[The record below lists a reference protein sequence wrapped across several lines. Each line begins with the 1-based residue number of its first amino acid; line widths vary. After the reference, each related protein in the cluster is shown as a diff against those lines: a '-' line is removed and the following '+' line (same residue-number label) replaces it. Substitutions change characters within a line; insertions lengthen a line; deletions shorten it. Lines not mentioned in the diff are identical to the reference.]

1 MSDKEMNMAI
11 LNKLYEIADKVFDE
25 GVNVKE
31 GNYTASDLAKMRDSA
46 FKVGYLK
53 TETKSYKNEFNKQVE
68 KDCFIAPMASVN
80 VLSFVCSF
88 CVVQIFALVAKFEKL
103 ANIGSSKK
111 RKFVK
116 QKDNNEVL
124 CTVKVLINKY
134 YSKLSLHC
142 ANDDLRPAMRNVCL
156 DIRNGRAAA
165 SDGHTMMIKGLDV
178 VSTEHFKYDYNLP
191 LVNGKDFKKMCSLA
205 KSGSTL
211 TCKLVREQ
219 DGNTYWVSECCGYYS
234 KTEANRYVNYSSVLP
249 KISPDNLCTINGKTW
264 KGISKWLNKNKG
276 FNSIGLV
283 IIKHKENDNRITFTI
298 NGMYDNNDG
307 IEISCEC
314 ENVPNKNFAIGLKI
328 DSLLRFENFNFTL
341 GRYANEALVY
351 VGSLEVGM
359 MMPMYIDDEY
369 DGFKLS
375 DGYIGAYDY
384 CGFAESFDMPEN
396 KPTEDTTH
404 TKVDNVTT
412 EEKEEPTDKEESCD
426 IYYTKENGR
435 IVRYDVGTYYK
446 DSDSYLVSKTF
457 VNPSECKVLALSRK
471 ELEYT
476 LANYQITEECYNNIL
491 YQENYDITQKYL
503 KSEKAKE
510 QSNTPAKVVSLDNH
524 SNKFSFDAIGV
535 NVGDVL
541 TFVDGTKVIAAED
554 NKVLFGGRLFTLS
567 GFCKDFMP
575 DDKRT
580 KSNTYRGCSFFFKD
594 GVKLEK
600 LFKEQQKKSLVSSKE
615 EIAAVPDDNDS
626 LQNTINAQ
634 VKFYLEKVCY
644 ILGEDG
650 KPRRWN
656 VIKYLKETDEFVVE
670 CMDIPNNPTWIE
682 DRKQFAARYHSM
694 SITESRYYSIINNEP
709 ILKEICKGQYKEPL
723 DSVPNEQQAS
733 EKCTERTITP
743 LAKEN
748 VSERKETASTV
759 KVVSISIGVPVCLY
773 IPPNNMRLDIAA
785 NKPFP
790 TAVGDCLCVVGK
802 VVHTLPLPPPRSKV
816 MSEIIKVNQLI
827 KKQKWKRIFVYLAD
841 LHSEMANA
849 TDW

>member
-1 MSDKEMNMAI
+1 MSDKEMNLAI
-11 LNKLYEIADKVFDE
+11 LNKLYEIADKVFNE

-31 GNYTASDLAKMRDSA
+31 GNYTASDLAKMKDSA
-46 FKVGYLK
+46 FKDGYLE
-53 TETKSYKNEFNKQVE
+53 TEKKSYKNECNKQVE

-103 ANIGSSKK
+103 ASIGSKK
-111 RKFVK
+111 RMFIK
-116 QKDNNEVL
+116 QKDNNDVL

-142 ANDDLRPAMRNVCL
+142 ANDDLRPIMRNVCL
-156 DIRNGRAAA
+156 DIRNGRAVA

-178 VSTEHFKYDYNLP
+178 VSTEHFTYDYNLP

-211 TCKLVREQ
+211 TCKLVREP
-219 DGNTYWVSECCGYYS
+219 DGNTYWVYECCGYYS
-234 KTEANRYVNYSSVLP
+234 KTEANRYVNYSSVVP
-249 KISPDNLCTINGKTW
+249 KISPDNLCTINEKTW
-264 KGISKWLNKNKG
+264 KGISKWLKKNKG
-276 FNSIGLV
+276 FNSIGVV

-298 NGMYDNNDG
+298 NGMYDNHDG

-314 ENVPNKNFAIGLKI
+314 ENIPNKNFAIGLKI

-369 DGFKLS
+369 DGFRLS

-384 CGFAESFDMPEN
+384 CGFAESFDMP
-396 KPTEDTTH
+396 TEDVIPA
-404 TKVDNVTT
+404 KVDNVTT
-412 EEKEEPTDKEESCD
+412 EEKECATEDK
-426 IYYTKENGR
+426 
-435 IVRYDVGTYYK
+435 
-446 DSDSYLVSKTF
+446 
-457 VNPSECKVLALSRK
+457 
-471 ELEYT
+471 
-476 LANYQITEECYNNIL
+476 TEQTN
-491 YQENYDITQKYL
+491 
-503 KSEKAKE
+503 KS
-510 QSNTPAKVVSLDNH
+510 AKVVSLDKP

-535 NVGDVL
+535 NVGDSL
-541 TFVDGTKVIAAED
+541 TFIDGTKVIAAED
-554 NKVLFGGRLFTLS
+554 NKVSFCGELFTLS
-567 GFCKDFMP
+567 GFCKEFMP

-580 KSNTYRGCSFFFKD
+580 KSNSYRGCAFFFKD

-600 LFKEQQKKSLVSSKE
+600 LFKNAQKKSLVSSNE

-626 LQNTINAQ
+626 LQKTINAQ
-634 VKFYLEKVCY
+634 VKFYLENVCY

-670 CMDIPNNPTWIE
+670 CMDIPNKPTWIE

-694 SITESRYYSIINNEP
+694 SITESRYYSIINNDP

-723 DSVPNEQQAS
+723 DSVPNEHLAS

-743 LAKEN
+743 PTKEN
-748 VSERKETASTV
+748 VSERKETASTAKIV
-759 KVVSISIGVPVCLY
+759 AISIGVPVCLD

-785 NKPFP
+785 IKPLNA
-790 TAVGDCLCVVGK
+790 AVGDYLCGVGK
-802 VVHTLPLPPPRSKV
+802 VVHTLPLPPPRSKR
-816 MSEIIKVNQLI
+816 MSEIITYTN
-827 KKQKWKRIFVYLAD
+827 FYNT
-841 LHSEMANA
+841 S
-849 TDW
+849 

>member
-1 MSDKEMNMAI
+1 MSDKEMNLAI
-11 LNKLYEIADKVFDE
+11 LNKLYEIADKVFNE

-31 GNYTASDLAKMRDSA
+31 GNYTASDLAKMKDSA
-46 FKVGYLK
+46 FKDGYLE
-53 TETKSYKNEFNKQVE
+53 TENKKVYDYSAQKIVE

-103 ANIGSSKK
+103 ASIGSKK
-111 RKFVK
+111 RMFIK
-116 QKDNNEVL
+116 QKNNNEVL

-142 ANDDLRPAMRNVCL
+142 ANDDLRPSMKNVCL
-156 DIRNGRAAA
+156 DIRNGRVAA

-178 VSTEHFKYDYNLP
+178 VSTEHFTYDYNLP

-211 TCKLVREQ
+211 TCKLVREP

-234 KTEANRYVNYSSVLP
+234 KTDANRYVNYSSVLL
-249 KISPDNLCTINGKTW
+249 KINPENLCTINEKTW
-264 KGISKWLNKNKG
+264 KGISKWLKKNKG

-298 NGMYDNNDG
+298 NGMYDNHDG

-384 CGFAESFDMPEN
+384 CGFAESFDMPTNE
-396 KPTEDTTH
+396 PSQSVIPA
-404 TKVDNVTT
+404 KVDNVTT
-412 EEKEEPTDKEESCD
+412 EEKECATEHK
-426 IYYTKENGR
+426 
-435 IVRYDVGTYYK
+435 
-446 DSDSYLVSKTF
+446 
-457 VNPSECKVLALSRK
+457 SEQTGQTNAHAKVL
-471 ELEYT
+471 
-476 LANYQITEECYNNIL
+476 
-491 YQENYDITQKYL
+491 
-503 KSEKAKE
+503 
-510 QSNTPAKVVSLDNH
+510 PLDKP

-535 NVGDVL
+535 NVGDTL

-554 NKVLFGGRLFTLS
+554 NKVLFCGEQFTLS
-567 GFCKDFMP
+567 GFCKEFMP

-580 KSNTYRGCSFFFKD
+580 KSNTYRGCAFFFKD
-594 GVKLEK
+594 GVKLET
-600 LFKEQQKKSLVSSKE
+600 LFKDAQKKSLVSSKE
-615 EIAAVPDDNDS
+615 EIAAVP
-626 LQNTINAQ
+626 
-634 VKFYLEKVCY
+634 
-644 ILGEDG
+644 
-650 KPRRWN
+650 
-656 VIKYLKETDEFVVE
+656 
-670 CMDIPNNPTWIE
+670 
-682 DRKQFAARYHSM
+682 
-694 SITESRYYSIINNEP
+694 NEHH
-709 ILKEICKGQYKEPL
+709 
-723 DSVPNEQQAS
+723 AS

-743 LAKEN
+743 LANEN
-748 VSERKETASTV
+748 VSECKETASTA
-759 KVVSISIGVPVCLY
+759 KVVAIYIGVPVCLD

-785 NKPFP
+785 NKPLNA
-790 TAVGDCLCVVGK
+790 AVGDCLCGVGK
-802 VVHTLPLPPPRSKV
+802 VVHTLPLPPPRSKE
-816 MSEIIKVNQLI
+816 MSELI
-827 KKQKWKRIFVYLAD
+827 TYTNFYNT
-841 LHSEMANA
+841 S
-849 TDW
+849 

>member
-1 MSDKEMNMAI
+1 MSDKEMNFAI

-31 GNYTASDLAKMRDSA
+31 GNYTASDLAKMKDSA
-46 FKVGYLK
+46 FKDGYLE
-53 TETKSYKNEFNKQVE
+53 TETKSYKNECNKQVE
-68 KDCFIAPMASVN
+68 KDCFISPMASVN

-111 RKFVK
+111 RMFIK

-134 YSKLSLHC
+134 YSNLSLHC
-142 ANDDLRPAMRNVCL
+142 ANDDLRPSMKNVCL

-178 VSTEHFKYDYNLP
+178 VSTEHFAYDSNLP

-211 TCKLVREQ
+211 TCKLVREP

-234 KTEANRYVNYSSVLP
+234 KTEAKRYVNYSSVLP
-249 KISPDNLCTINGKTW
+249 KISPDNLCTINEKTW
-264 KGISKWLNKNKG
+264 KGISKWLKKNKG

-314 ENVPNKNFAIGLKI
+314 ENIPNKNFAIGLKI
-328 DSLLRFENFNFTL
+328 DSLLRFENFNFAL

-359 MMPMYIDDEY
+359 MMPMCIDDEY

-396 KPTEDTTH
+396 KPIEDVITA
-404 TKVDNVTT
+404 KVDNVTT
-412 EEKEEPTDKEESCD
+412 EEKECATEDKTEQTEQTDFKRD
-426 IYYTKENGR
+426 ITSKIIICG
-435 IVRYDVGTYYK
+435 IPSYK
-446 DSDSYLVSKTF
+446 DSAPAKDVAETKVDSPDAHNAT
-457 VNPSECKVLALSRK
+457 
-471 ELEYT
+471 
-476 LANYQITEECYNNIL
+476 
-491 YQENYDITQKYL
+491 
-503 KSEKAKE
+503 
-510 QSNTPAKVVSLDNH
+510 AKVVSLDNP
-524 SNKFSFDAIGV
+524 SNKFSFNAIGV
-535 NVGDVL
+535 NVGDKL
-541 TFVDGTKVIAAED
+541 TFIDGTEVIAAED
-554 NKVLFGGRLFTLS
+554 NKVSFCGELFTLS

-575 DDKRT
+575 DEKRT
-580 KSNTYRGCSFFFKD
+580 KSNTYRGCAFFFKD

-634 VKFYLEKVCY
+634 VKFYLENVCY

-694 SITESRYYSIINNEP
+694 SITESRYYSIINNDP
-709 ILKEICKGQYKEPL
+709 ILKEICKWQYKEPL
-723 DSVPNEQQAS
+723 DSIPNEHQTS
-733 EKCTERTITP
+733 EKCTEQTITQP
-743 LAKEN
+743 VNEN
-748 VSERKETASTV
+748 VSERKETASTA
-759 KVVSISIGVPVCLY
+759 KVVAIYIGVPVCLD
-773 IPPNNMRLDIAA
+773 IPPNNMRLDIAS

-790 TAVGDCLCVVGK
+790 TAVGDCLCGVGK
-802 VVHTLPLPPPRSKV
+802 VVHTLPLPPPRSKE
-816 MSEIIKVNQLI
+816 MSEITKVNQLI
-827 KKQKWKRIFVYLAD
+827 KKQKWKYIL
-841 LHSEMANA
+841 
-849 TDW
+849 

>member
-1 MSDKEMNMAI
+1 MNWDI
-11 LNKLYEIADKVFDE
+11 LNKLYEIADKVFNE

-31 GNYTASDLAKMRDSA
+31 GNYTASDLAKMKDSA
-46 FKVGYLK
+46 FKDGYLK
-53 TETKSYKNEFNKQVE
+53 TEKKSYKNECNKQVE

-103 ANIGSSKK
+103 ASIGSKK
-111 RKFVK
+111 RMFIK

-142 ANDDLRPAMRNVCL
+142 ANDDLRPIMRNVCL
-156 DIRNGRAAA
+156 DIRNGRAVA

-178 VSTEHFKYDYNLP
+178 VSTEHFTYDYNLP

-211 TCKLVREQ
+211 TCKLVREP

-234 KTEANRYVNYSSVLP
+234 KNEANRYVNYSSVVP
-249 KISPDNLCTINGKTW
+249 KISPDNLCTINEKTW
-264 KGISKWLNKNKG
+264 KGISKWLKKNKG
-276 FNSIGLV
+276 FNSIGVV

-298 NGMYDNNDG
+298 NGMYDNHDG

-314 ENVPNKNFAIGLKI
+314 ENVPNNNFAIGLKI

-384 CGFAESFDMPEN
+384 CGFAESFDMPTNE
-396 KPTEDTTH
+396 PSEDVIPA
-404 TKVDNVTT
+404 KVDNVTT
-412 EEKEEPTDKEESCD
+412 EEKEC
-426 IYYTKENGR
+426 
-435 IVRYDVGTYYK
+435 
-446 DSDSYLVSKTF
+446 
-457 VNPSECKVLALSRK
+457 A
-471 ELEYT
+471 
-476 LANYQITEECYNNIL
+476 TEEKTEQTN
-491 YQENYDITQKYL
+491 
-503 KSEKAKE
+503 KS
-510 QSNTPAKVVSLDNH
+510 AKVVSLDKP

-535 NVGDVL
+535 NVGDAL
-541 TFVDGTKVIAAED
+541 TFIDGTKVIVAEN
-554 NKVLFGGRLFTLS
+554 NKIIFCGELFTLS
-567 GFCKDFMP
+567 GFCKEFMP

-580 KSNTYRGCSFFFKD
+580 KSNSYRGCAFFFKD

-600 LFKEQQKKSLVSSKE
+600 LFKDAQKESLVSSKE

-634 VKFYLEKVCY
+634 VKFYLENVCY

-670 CMDIPNNPTWIE
+670 CMDIPNKPTWIE

-694 SITESRYYSIINNEP
+694 SITESRYYSIINNDP

-723 DSVPNEQQAS
+723 DSVPNEHLAS
-733 EKCTERTITP
+733 EKCTELTITP
-743 LAKEN
+743 PTNGN
-748 VSERKETASTV
+748 VSERKETASAA
-759 KVVSISIGVPVCLY
+759 KVVAISIGVPSCLD

-785 NKPFP
+785 NKPLDA
-790 TAVGDCLCVVGK
+790 AVGDCLCGVGK
-802 VVHTLPLPPPRSKV
+802 VVHTLPLPPPRCKGMSK
-816 MSEIIKVNQLI
+816 ITKVNQLI

-849 TDW
+849 IDL

>member
-1 MSDKEMNMAI
+1 MSEKEMNLAI
-11 LNKLYEIADKVFDE
+11 LNKLYEIADKVFNE

-31 GNYTASDLAKMRDSA
+31 GNYTASDLAKMKDSA
-46 FKVGYLK
+46 FKDGYLE
-53 TETKSYKNEFNKQVE
+53 TENKKVYDYSAQKIVE

-103 ANIGSSKK
+103 ASIGSKK
-111 RKFVK
+111 RMFIK

-142 ANDDLRPAMRNVCL
+142 ANDDLRPIMRNVCL

-165 SDGHTMMIKGLDV
+165 SDGHTMLIKGLDV
-178 VSTEHFKYDYNLP
+178 VSTEHFAYDYNLP

-211 TCKLVREQ
+211 TCKLVREPN
-219 DGNTYWVSECCGYYS
+219 GNTYWVSECCGYYS

-249 KISPDNLCTINGKTW
+249 KISPDNLCTINKKTW
-264 KGISKWLNKNKG
+264 KGISKWLKKNKG

-298 NGMYDNNDG
+298 NGMYDNHDG

-314 ENVPNKNFAIGLKI
+314 GNIPNKNFAIGLKV
-328 DSLLRFENFNFTL
+328 DSLLRFENFNFAL
-341 GRYANEALVY
+341 GRYANEALVVY
-351 VGSLEVGM
+351 VGSLEVGV

-384 CGFAESFDMPEN
+384 CGFAESFDMPANE
-396 KPTEDTTH
+396 PTENVIPA
-404 TKVDNVTT
+404 KVEDVTT
-412 EEKEEPTDKEESCD
+412 EEKEEPTDKEESCE

-457 VNPSECKVLALSRK
+457 VHPSECKVLAVSRK

-491 YQENYDITQKYL
+491 CQESYDITQKYL
-503 KSEKAKE
+503 KSEKAKVRT
-510 QSNTPAKVVSLDNH
+510 NAPAKVVSLDKS

-535 NVGDVL
+535 NVGDAL
-541 TFVDGTKVIAAED
+541 TFIDGTKVIAAEN
-554 NKVLFGGRLFTLS
+554 NKIIFCGELFTLS
-567 GFCKDFMP
+567 GFCKEFMP
-575 DDKRT
+575 DEKRT
-580 KSNTYRGCSFFFKD
+580 KSNSYRGCAFFFKD

-615 EIAAVPDDNDS
+615 EIEAVPDD
-626 LQNTINAQ
+626 T
-634 VKFYLEKVCY
+634 
-644 ILGEDG
+644 
-650 KPRRWN
+650 
-656 VIKYLKETDEFVVE
+656 
-670 CMDIPNNPTWIE
+670 
-682 DRKQFAARYHSM
+682 
-694 SITESRYYSIINNEP
+694 
-709 ILKEICKGQYKEPL
+709 L
-723 DSVPNEQQAS
+723 DSVPNEHLAS
-733 EKCTERTITP
+733 EKCTERTIIP
-743 LAKEN
+743 LVKEN
-748 VSERKETASTV
+748 VSEHKETASTA
-759 KVVSISIGVPVCLY
+759 KVVAISIDVPVCLY

-785 NKPFP
+785 NKPLNA
-790 TAVGDCLCVVGK
+790 AVGDCLCGVGK
-802 VVHTLPLPPPRSKV
+802 VVHTLPLPPPRSKE
-816 MSEIIKVNQLI
+816 MSELI
-827 KKQKWKRIFVYLAD
+827 TYTNFYNT
-841 LHSEMANA
+841 S
-849 TDW
+849 